1 MADIKVELKLGLD
14 GMRKDLEEAKKALK
28 AAMGVDLSK
37 QISGLE
43 KAVKAQTDWA
53 AAIELTTAAW
63 KDMMSAMGTAL
74 PKMPKIPTPGNTGG
88 SPVTPIVLPTPGGG
102 VPPVLPGGGG
112 GVPPVLPGGGGGG
125 GKSPAGSGGVGAR
138 GGTNAFL
145 KNIGFAAMPLFNPLS
160 PLSILAGFRQGGQ
173 ALGTG
178 PGTAFRR
185 QMGSMLGGMGLRGMG
200 GAVGGFG
207 ASSPYVASGVLTVG
221 AVAAGLSLKAL
232 ANVAKTTAAAFDEAM
247 GIYSATLRSGGL
259 PLGMVTQRSAVA
271 EAMGVSVEEM
281 DHYANVVAQVGW
293 KFRHSSE
300 ILASTAP
307 ALMMASVNMEAVK
320 QEFKALGAVIADRIA
335 PAVNLL
341 AMSLQW
347 LLAGVQALFKAF
359 FDYMMTIPRIFKG
372 VLENLPFVGGTM
384 KKAFAGLGGGVD
396 TPEASTKR
404 LPASAWEKMGLVIG
418 TGAGANYAK
427 DTAANTKRIAEIL
440 SGRGSEKPAFN
451 PGGMPMAF
459 NGA

>member
-28 AAMGVDLSK
+28 AAMGVNLSK

-74 PKMPKIPTPGNTGG
+74 PTIPKVPKIP
-88 SPVTPIVLPTPGGG
+88 SPSSTAPVVQEGGG
-102 VPPVLPGGGG
+102 IPPVLPGA
-112 GVPPVLPGGGGGG
+112 
-125 GKSPAGSGGVGAR
+125 GKSTAGSGASNNAR

-145 KNIGFAAMPLFNPLS
+145 KNIGFASMPLFNPLS

-185 QMGSMLGGMGLRGMG
+185 QMGSMLGGMGLRGVG

-207 ASSPYVASGVLTVG
+207 ASAPYVASGVLTVG
-221 AVAAGLSLKAL
+221 AIAAGLSLKAL
-232 ANVAKTTAAAFDEAM
+232 ANIAKTTAAAFDEAK

-259 PLGMVTQRSAVA
+259 PLGVVTQRSAVA
-271 EAMGVSVEEM
+271 KALGVSMEEM

-307 ALMMASVNMEAVK
+307 ELMMASVNMSAVR
-320 QEFKALGAVIADRIA
+320 QEFKALGAVIADSIA

-341 AMSLQW
+341 AMSLQG

-384 KKAFAGLGGGVD
+384 KKAFAGLSGGME

>member
-28 AAMGVDLSK
+28 AAMGVNLSK

-43 KAVKAQTDWA
+43 KAAKAQTDWA

-74 PKMPKIPTPGNTGG
+74 PKMPKIPTPGDTGG
-88 SPVTPIVLPTPGGG
+88 SPFTPLVLPTPGD
-102 VPPVLPGGGG
+102 

-125 GKSPAGSGGVGAR
+125 GKSPTGSGGAGGTGVGAR

-185 QMGSMLGGMGLRGMG
+185 QMGSMLGGMGMRGMG

-221 AVAAGLSLKAL
+221 AVAAGLSLMAL
-232 ANVAKTTAAAFDEAM
+232 SNVAKTTAAAFDEAKR
-247 GIYSATLRSGGL
+247 IYSATLRSGGL

-271 EAMGVSVEEM
+271 KAMGVSMEEM

-320 QEFKALGAVIADRIA
+320 QEFKALGAVIADSIA

-372 VLENLPFVGGTM
+372 VLENLPFVGDTM
-384 KKAFAGLGGGVD
+384 KEAFAGLGGGVD

-404 LPASAWEKMGLVIG
+404 LPASSWEKMGLVIG

-440 SGRGSEKPAFN
+440 SGRGSEKPTFN

>member
-1 MADIKVELKLGLD
+1 MADIKVNLRLGLEE
-14 GMRKDLEEAKKALK
+14 MRKDLEEAKKALK

-37 QISGLE
+37 QVTRLE
-43 KAVKAQTDWA
+43 RA
-53 AAIELTTAAW
+53 TAAQNTWASAIMRTTFAW
-63 KDMMSAMGTAL
+63 KEMVSAMGTAL
-74 PKMPKIPTPGNTGG
+74 PKMPKTPTPGNTGG
-88 SPVTPIVLPTPGGG
+88 SPFTPIVLPTP
-102 VPPVLPGGGG
+102 GG

-125 GKSPAGSGGVGAR
+125 GKSPAGSGGGGAR

-178 PGTAFRR
+178 PGTAFRG
-185 QMGSMLGGMGLRGMG
+185 QVGSMLGGMGLRGLG

-207 ASSPYVASGVLTVG
+207 ASSPFVASGVLTVG

-232 ANVAKTTAAAFDEAM
+232 ANVAKTTAAAFDEAK
-247 GIYSATLRSGGL
+247 GIYSATMRSGGL

-271 EAMGVSVEEM
+271 KAMGVSMEEM
-281 DHYANVVAQVGW
+281 DHYSNVVAQVGW

-320 QEFKALGAVIADRIA
+320 REFKALGAVIADSIA

-341 AMSLQW
+341 AMSLQG

-359 FDYMMTIPRIFKG
+359 FDYMMTIPRIFKS

-384 KKAFAGLGGGVD
+384 KKAFAGLVGGVD